1 MVKLTIKQ
9 TQALDMLEDIN
20 SNIVE
25 VIYGGSAG
33 SAKTFIGCYWILKMC
48 LKYPG
53 SRWLIGRSELKILK
67 QTTLQTFF
75 EVCKIQNIQNVN
87 HYIYK
92 EQISELHFFNG
103 SVIILKDLAYQ
114 PSDPDF
120 DTLGSLEICGA
131 FIDEI
136 AQIRKKAWDVI
147 LTRIRYKLDYFN
159 ITPKIFGSLN
169 PSKNWVYTYFYK
181 PFKEGTIESTRK
193 RFIRALP
200 TDNPHLPQSY
210 LDILDGLP
218 RSERDRLY
226 LGKWESSDDNQ
237 LCTQDSIVSIFDNS
251 WVGNNLKEIKY
262 YITGDIARM
271 GSDLAVIGVWKGL
284 RLIKVIT
291 YQKSDFNLLNQTIT
305 SLKNEY
311 KVPNSNII
319 LDEDGVG
326 GFLVDSLKC
335 VGFVNNSSPL
345 ENGNY
350 QNLKTQ
356 CYYKLSDYIN
366 KNEIYIEDGVLSE
379 DLKEKLIEELEQIK
393 SLPSDDNKLKLIS
406 KSEVKSNI
414 GRSPDISDMLMMRMY
429 FEVKKKNNVY
439 VL

>member
-1 MVKLTIKQ
+1 MIKLNKKQ
-9 TQALDMLEDIN
+9 TIALDYLEDNTTKELIFGGGA
-20 SNIVE
+20 
-25 VIYGGSAG
+25 GGSK
-33 SAKTFIGCYWILKMC
+33 SFLGCYWILKSC
-48 LKYPG
+48 LKYG
-53 SRWLIGRSELKILK
+53 GIRALIGRAHLKTLK
-67 QTTLQTFF
+67 ETTLNTLF
-75 EVCKIQNIQNVN
+75 EVCKLQGIKKDVHFVYNGQSNTIR
-87 HYIYK
+87 
-92 EQISELHFFNG
+92 FFNG
-103 SVIILKDLAYQ
+103 SEILLKDLSYY
-114 PSDPDF
+114 PSDPNYDE
-120 DTLGSLEICGA
+120 LGSLELSLA
-131 FIDEI
+131 FIDEVNQIPSI
-136 AQIRKKAWDVI
+136 AWQIVKS
-147 LTRIRYKLDYFN
+147 RIRFKLDDYN
-159 ITPKIFGSLN
+159 LIPKILGSCN
-169 PSKNWVYTYFYK
+169 PSKNYIYTDFYK
-181 PFKEGTIESTRK
+181 PNKEGTLPIHK
-193 RFIRALP
+193 KFIQALV
-200 TDNPHLPQSY
+200 TDNPNISKHYIDNLNSLPKAQ
-210 LDILDGLP
+210 
-218 RSERDRLY
+218 RDRLL
-226 LGKWESSDDNQ
+226 LGLWESSDDNQ
-237 LCTQDSIVSIFDNS
+237 LCTQDNIVSIFDNI

-291 YQKSDFNLLNQTIT
+291 YQKSDFNLLNHTIT

>member
-1 MVKLTIKQ
+1 
-9 TQALDMLEDIN
+9 
-20 SNIVE
+20 
-25 VIYGGSAG
+25 
-33 SAKTFIGCYWILKMC
+33 MC

-75 EVCKIQNIQNVN
+75 EVCKIQNIQNGN

-136 AQIRKKAWDVI
+136 AQIRKKAWDV
-147 LTRIRYKLDYFN
+147 LKTRIRYKLDEFG
-159 ITPKIFGSLN
+159 IKPKIFGSLN
-169 PSKNWVYTYFYK
+169 PQKNWVYTYFYK

-200 TDNPHLPQSY
+200 TDNPHLPESY
-210 LDILDGLP
+210 LEILNELP
-218 RSERDRLY
+218 RAERDRLY
-226 LGKWESSDDNQ
+226 LGLWESSDDNQ
-237 LCTQDSIVSIFDNS
+237 LCTQDAIVGLWDNT
-251 WVGNNLKEIKY
+251 WVSDIGTY

-271 GSDLAVIGVWKGL
+271 GSDLAVIGVWRGF
-284 RLIKVIT
+284 RLIEVQT
-291 YQKSDFNLLNQTIT
+291 YQKSDFNLLNKVIT
-305 SLKNEY
+305 DLKNKY
-311 KVPNSNII
+311 KVSNSNIV
-319 LDEDGVG
+319 LDSDGVG

-335 VGFVNNSSPL
+335 IGFVNNATAL
-345 ENGNY
+345 DGGNF

-356 CYYKLSDYIN
+356 CYYKLAEMIN
-366 KNEIYIEDGVLSE
+366 EKKIYILPDIFDES
-379 DLKEKLIEELEQIK
+379 LKEKLIEELEQIK
-393 SLPSDDNKLKLIS
+393 SLPLEDNKLRLIP

-429 FEVKKKNNVY
+429 FEIKPKNRGFIY
-439 VL
+439 